1 MDVDDYL
8 QEVNRQLDNKEFY
21 KKLTIDT
28 TEINCIKVSRIISKL
43 KSLYLLN
50 EKIANVLLRSEAKT
64 QKHKMLPKVHKESNP
79 GAPVVS
85 LIDCYTTKT
94 SKYIDHQYSHMKKN
108 SSRMSKTLQISYGKW
123 TAWKKIPDSC
133 ILATMNVRFLYAIY
147 QTRKELK
154 LWKQHWKQICN
165 YKNHLDISPLGI
177 SIN

>member
-43 KSLYLLN
+43 KSLHLLN

-94 SKYIDHQYSHMKKN
+94 SKYIDHQ
-108 SSRMSKTLQISYGKW
+108 LQ
-123 TAWKKIPDSC
+123 PHE
-133 ILATMNVRFLYAIY
+133 
-147 QTRKELK
+147 KELK
-154 LWKQHWKQICN
+154 SYVKDSTDFIQKMNSMEKNSWQLHPCN
-165 YKNHLDISPLGI
+165 HECTFPIRNIPNKERIEVVETTLKTNM
-177 SIN
+177 